1 MGFLASVPWSELVI
15 VPRAIVSVK
24 GFQQFCGI
32 GVGRFFLKDGAGG
45 GGGMGIGWLIFRE
58 RFKVFKDSYYKL
70 SFTFKLNEKK
80 ESAIEIDKKVFDWG
94 AFDD

>member
-1 MGFLASVPWSELVI
+1 MVRV
-15 VPRAIVSVK
+15 
-24 GFQQFCGI
+24 
-32 GVGRFFLKDGAGG
+32 G
-45 GGGMGIGWLIFRE
+45 GGGMGIGGLIFRE